1 MKDGVSGDIGTSAGP
16 RPAVESAVP
25 RSRTSRHPPSPASPT
40 DKTVRFFLGS
50 GEPQGQPVLEQEFK
64 TESEAM
70 LESVKTGKTYFAVSE
85 WRGTV
90 DLSKKLPMIRKEAV
104 RDKVS

>member
-16 RPAVESAVP
+16 KPAVEAAAP
-25 RSRTSRHPPSPASPT
+25 RSRTNRRPPSPARA

-50 GEPQGQPVLEQEFK
+50 GESQGQPVLEKEFK

-104 RDKVS
+104 TDKV